1 MPGHSQARWLD
12 LRLFQQDPQ
21 WPGVS
26 RQTLQLLSTAHTPVR
41 WAMPLRRDALDS
53 PTTSSELRSRSRG
66 YLDGLLTPLS
76 GSAKKKRRHPV
87 AKLKGNWQPDED
99 ERLIACVCTSSSQV
113 QRQYRASQLKTPENK
128 A

>member
-1 MPGHSQARWLD
+1 MLAECCRK
-12 LRLFQQDPQ
+12 
-21 WPGVS
+21 
-26 RQTLQLLSTAHTPVR
+26 AHTCLACPGRVCSCCLHGLSM
-41 WAMPLRRDALDS
+41 APPLGRDALDS

-87 AKLKGNWQPDED
+87 ARLKGNWQPDED

-113 QRQYRASQLKTPENK
+113 QRRYRANQRMTPESRG
-128 A
+128 